1 MSKERRRHVRIEVP
15 MPVLVTHHALGT
27 NELVTVDICDNG
39 VFLKADADQCPP
51 IGEEITLQIK
61 GGLLG
66 DGGEP
71 PLVPARV
78 VRITENGMGVE
89 FI

>member
-1 MSKERRRHVRIEVP
+1 MSEERRRHVRIEVP

-27 NELVTVDICDNG
+27 IELVTADICDNG
-39 VFLKADADQCPP
+39 VFLKAEPSQCPP
-51 IGEEITLQIK
+51 VGDEVTLQLK

-66 DGGEP
+66 DGEEP
-71 PLVPARV
+71 PLVRAQV

-89 FI
+89 FL